1 MKRWFGLRALTLAAG
16 ALGLTACTV
25 GPDYQR
31 PKLSQGAGYAP
42 QPLPRQTSSADAP
55 GGAAQRFEAGADI
68 PAQWWTLYHS
78 ASLDALIDEALA
90 ANPDIAAAQ
99 AALRQARE
107 ISYADESGL
116 FPQVGGQ
123 ASATRQKAGAAPAF
137 NVTSASL
144 NVGYS
149 PDVFGGVR
157 RQIESSQAQAEFQ
170 RFELEAT
177 YLTLTANVV
186 NSAVTLASLRDQI
199 AATEAIEKIEHDALE
214 VVRRQ
219 YLLGAVPQ
227 SDLLAQ
233 EAALAQTRAS
243 LPPLQ
248 KDLAQAR
255 NQLMTYLGRYP
266 SQDAGE
272 SFELASLALPED
284 LPVSL
289 PSNLVE
295 QRPDVRAA
303 EAELHAASAE
313 IGVAVAAQLPQFSIT
328 AQLGQVSGAGIWSL
342 AGAVTQTIFDAG
354 AAEHRKRAAVAAY
367 DEAEALYRK
376 AVLLGFQDVANSLR
390 ALEADAQ
397 ALDADAVA
405 ERSAKESL
413 DLAIQ
418 QYRLGAIDQVA
429 LLNAQT
435 TYETAV
441 LARVRAQA
449 ARYSDTAALF
459 QALGGGWWNR
469 NDAPP
474 PDAHP
479 VRFVLPPISARTDPQ
494 SWEDRR

>member
-1 MKRWFGLRALTLAAG
+1 M
-16 ALGLTACTV
+16 LGLTACTV

-31 PKLSQGAGYAP
+31 PQLSQAAGYSP
-42 QPLPRQTSSADAP
+42 QPIPRQTASAAAP
-55 GGAAQRFEAGADI
+55 GGAAQRFEPGADI
-68 PAQWWTLYHS
+68 SGQWWTLFHS
-78 ASLDALIDEALA
+78 ASLDALVEEALQ

-107 ISYADESGL
+107 FSYADESGL
-116 FPQVGGQ
+116 FPQVNGQ
-123 ASATRQKAGAAPAF
+123 ASAARQKPASAAPAF
-137 NVTSASL
+137 NLTSASL
-144 NVGYS
+144 NVAYS

-186 NSAVTLASLRDQI
+186 NSAVTLASLRDEI
-199 AATEAIEKIEHDALE
+199 AATEAIEAIERDSLKVVQSQYALG
-214 VVRRQ
+214 V
-219 YLLGAVPQ
+219 VPQ
-227 SDLLAQ
+227 SDVLAQ

-248 KDLAQAR
+248 KALAQAR
-255 NQLMTYLGRYP
+255 NQLMTYLGSYP

-272 SFELASLALPED
+272 RFELASLTLPEE

-289 PSNLVE
+289 PAKLVE

-303 EAELHAASAE
+303 ESELHAASAE
-313 IGVAVAAQLPQFSIT
+313 IGVATAAQLPQFNIT
-328 AQLGQVSGAGIWSL
+328 AQLGQAGGAGFWSL

-376 AVLLGFQDVANSLR
+376 AVLLGFQDVANALR
-390 ALEADAQ
+390 ALQADAD
-397 ALDADAVA
+397 ALNADAVA
-405 ERSAKESL
+405 ERSAKQSL
-413 DLAIQ
+413 DLAAQ
-418 QYRLGAIDQVA
+418 EYRLGAIDQVA
-429 LLNAQT
+429 LLNAQS
-435 TYETAV
+435 TYENAV
-441 LARVRAQA
+441 VARVRAQA

-469 NDAPP
+469 NDVPP

-479 VRFVLPPISARTDPQ
+479 VRFVLPPVGARTDLHG
-494 SWEDRR
+494 WEDGH